1 MASEGK
7 GVQEHLIRN
16 LHVVPEIGAPHNAIT
31 EEIVVAEGDVPIHQM
46 CPKNVHGV
54 LVDPKGLLLSQPTIE

>member
-1 MASEGK
+1 LASEGLAGDGK

-31 EEIVVAEGDVPIHQM
+31 KEIIMAKRDVPIHQM
-46 CPKNVHGV
+46 CPENINGIFIYS
-54 LVDPKGLLLSQPTIE
+54 KGLLLS